1 MLDISVLIKPASGM
15 CNMSCDY
22 CFYADEQKNRQKQ
35 NYGFM
40 SPGTLK
46 NVIRKTMLNAER
58 SITFAFQGGEP
69 TLRGIDFL
77 EEVIRLENRYNRRGI
92 KVQNALQTN
101 GYGVD
106 EKWCAFLHDNHFLT
120 GLSVDGTKECHDAF
134 RHTKD
139 GRGTHAV
146 VCHTAELFDRYGVEY
161 NILTVVNRMVAA
173 SAGPI
178 YAFYKK
184 MGWRYLQFIPCLE
197 PLGEE
202 PGKQIFSVT
211 PEQYGTFLVR
221 LYELWYE
228 DYKKGEQPYIRQF
241 ENYAAILMG
250 YLPEACD
257 QRGTCSLQYV
267 VEADG
272 SVYPCDFYAVDE
284 YCIGN
289 FNENTFAEI
298 QKKRE
303 DIRFVER
310 SEKLSDQCR
319 RCEYYRLC
327 RGGCQRNRIF
337 DPGTGTYHNYFCKS
351 YQMLLSQFSALQK
364 M

>member
-22 CFYADEQKNRQKQ
+22 CFYADEQKNRETE

-40 SPGTLK
+40 SFGTLK
-46 NVIRKTMLNAER
+46 NVIRKTMANAER

-69 TLRGIDFL
+69 TLRGIDFFK
-77 EEVIRLENRYNRRGI
+77 EVIRLENRYNRRGI
-92 KVQNALQTN
+92 KVQNAMQTN
-101 GYGVD
+101 GYDVD
-106 EKWCAFLHDNHFLT
+106 EKWCEFLHDNHFLA
-120 GLSVDGTKECHDAF
+120 GLSVDGTKECHDAY

-139 GRGTHAV
+139 GKGTSDRI
-146 VCHTAELFDRYGVEY
+146 CRTAELFDRYGVEY
-161 NILTVVNRMVAA
+161 NILTVVNRKVAA
-173 SAGPI
+173 GIEQI

-184 MGWRYLQFIPCLE
+184 KGWRYLQFIPCLE
-197 PLGEE
+197 PFGAE
-202 PGKQIFSVT
+202 PGKQKFSVT

-257 QRGTCSLQYV
+257 QRGTCGLQHV

-272 SVYPCDFYAVDE
+272 TVYPCDFYAVDE
-284 YCIGN
+284 YRIGN

-298 QKKRE
+298 QKKR
-303 DIRFVER
+303 DGIRFVER
-310 SEKLSDQCR
+310 SENISG
-319 RCEYYRLC
+319 RCGRCDYYRLC
-327 RGGCQRNRIF
+327 RGGCQRNRVF
-337 DPGTGTYHNYFCKS
+337 DPETETYHNYFCES
-351 YQMLLSQFSALQK
+351 YQMLLSEFSALWK
-364 M
+364 E